1 MPALP
6 TSSPTRAGHPSPGH
20 ASPGHA
26 AVPDDLPSAAR
37 GTSDARGRPLP
48 VRFTVVLA
56 VLVAGVTLYGLV
68 GAPYPAPDGVA
79 PALPDI
85 LRGQDL
91 LTLLSVPVLVVA
103 AVRARRGSF
112 GAHVLWL
119 GLLLYFAYTYLTYAF
134 TPFTPA
140 FLGHVAIIGLSSYGL
155 LDGLLRVDVRVV
167 APAFDDAPRRATG
180 WFVIGVAAL
189 FTVLWLAMI
198 VPAIPGGL
206 PEGRMTYDIASAVHV
221 LDLAWVLPL
230 LAATGVMLL
239 RGHPA
244 GPVLAGVVLCMKV
257 VLALAMLSM
266 SFAFVAAPNPAEVG
280 LWGVIAVV
288 SASWL
293 VVGVRRSEPVP
304 AGWLRP
310 TLWP

>member
-1 MPALP
+1 MALP
-6 TSSPTRAGHPSPGH
+6 TNTQRRTVGPPAAADRV
-20 ASPGHA
+20 ASDVDVTSGGRGA
-26 AVPDDLPSAAR
+26 AVV
-37 GTSDARGRPLP
+37 RGRPLP
-48 VRFTVVLA
+48 PAFTVALGV
-56 VLVAGVTLYGLV
+56 VVAAVTLFGLL
-68 GAPYPAPDGVA
+68 ATPYPAPPGVHQ
-79 PALPDI
+79 ALPEI

-91 LTLLSVPVLVVA
+91 LTLLTVPVLVTA

-119 GLLLYFAYTYLTYAF
+119 GLLLYYAYTYLTYAF
-134 TPFTPA
+134 APFTPA
-140 FLGHVAIIGLSSYGL
+140 FLGYVAIIGAASYGL
-155 LDGLLRVDVRVV
+155 LDGLLRVDVGLV
-167 APAFDDAPRRATG
+167 APAFEDAPRRAVG
-180 WFVIGVAAL
+180 WFVIVVAAL

-230 LAATGVMLL
+230 LAATGAMLL

-244 GPVLAGVVLCMKV
+244 GPLLAGVVLCMKV

-266 SFAFVAAPNPAEVG
+266 SFAFVAEPSLAEAG
-280 LWGVIAVV
+280 LWTVIALV
-288 SASWL
+288 SAAWL
-293 VVGVRRSEPVP
+293 VVGVRRSLPVP